1 MRNLL
6 MKVSYD
12 GTNYNGFQTQP
23 GGNTVQDLLEDA
35 IELLSGEKLKITA
48 SGRTDAGVHAR
59 GQVFNFYT
67 ASKIP
72 VERWCIALNSRLSED
87 IVVTDAVEVP
97 LEFHSRRE
105 AKQKTYRYTINANQF
120 PDLFNRRY
128 QFHHHGRLDITAME
142 EGLRHLI
149 GTHDFTTFA
158 SRKST
163 KPSHVRTIYDAWIET
178 DTSMCRPGTR
188 DQGIIHT
195 YVTGSGFLQHMVR
208 IIMGTLMEV
217 GEGKRTPESISV
229 ILEAKNRATAGPT
242 AMSTGLM
249 LWDVEYDI
257 TSFVKPDF
265 A

>member
-6 MKVSYD
+6 MKVTYD

-23 GGNTVQDLLEDA
+23 GGNTVQDLLEEA
-35 IELLSGEKLKITA
+35 IEWLSGEKLKITA

-67 ASKIP
+67 VSKIP
-72 VERWCIALNSRLSED
+72 VERWCMALNTRLPED
-87 IVVTDAVEVP
+87 IIVTDAMEVP

-105 AKQKTYRYTINANQF
+105 ARQKTYRYTINANQF
-120 PDLFNRRY
+120 PDPFQRKY
-128 QFHHHGRLDITAME
+128 QFHHHGRLDISAME
-142 EGLRHLI
+142 QGLRHLI

-158 SRKST
+158 SKKST

-195 YVTGSGFLQHMVR
+195 FVTGNGFLQHMVR
-208 IIMGTLMEV
+208 IIMGTLIQV
-217 GEGKRTPESISV
+217 GEGKRTPENISE
-229 ILEAKNRATAGPT
+229 ILEIKNRAAAGPT
-242 AMSTGLM
+242 AVSKGLM

-257 TSFVKPDF
+257 LL
-265 A
+265 

>member
-6 MKVSYD
+6 IKVSYD

-23 GGNTVQDLLEDA
+23 GGNTIQDLLEEA

-67 ASKIP
+67 ESKIP
-72 VERWCIALNSRLSED
+72 IERWCIALNSRLPED

-105 AKQKTYRYTINANQF
+105 AKRKTYRYTINANQF

-128 QFHHHGRLDITAME
+128 QFHHHGRLNMAAME
-142 EGLRHLI
+142 AGLHHLI
-149 GTHDFTTFA
+149 GTYDFTTFA
-158 SRKST
+158 SRRST
-163 KPSHVRTIYDAWIET
+163 KPSHVRTIYDAWVEI
-178 DTSMCRPGTR
+178 DTTMCRPNTR

-195 YVTGSGFLQHMVR
+195 FVTGSGFLQHMVR
-208 IIMGTLMEV
+208 IIMGTLIEV
-217 GEGKRTPESISV
+217 GEGKRSPESIAA
-229 ILEAKNRATAGPT
+229 ILEAKNRAAAGPT

-257 TSFVKPDF
+257 PSLVKPDF
-265 A
+265 D